1 MSAAVTEFARAA
13 EQNGGLL
20 DRTLVAAF
28 LENFPDNV
36 YFKDRRSNFLA
47 VSESVVRTFGCTDAS
62 EVIGK
67 SDFDFFSEEH
77 ARPAFEDEQR
87 IMLTGR
93 PILGKV
99 EREVWPDGRITWA
112 VSNKLPL
119 RNRGG
124 EIIGTFGQS
133 KNVTESKRLESAL
146 EKAQADLVEASR
158 QAGMAEVATGVLHNV
173 GNVLNSL
180 NVSASLIAA
189 ALRQSRVGMLGKL
202 SVLLQEHRDDLGPF
216 FTSDPK
222 GRRVLELVASLAHSL
237 AEDQERLLGEITS
250 LQENVDHIKDIVTMQ
265 QSYATMVGILEPLSS
280 DALMAD
286 AIRMNS
292 AAFSRHDVR
301 VVRDFHPAPPV
312 LAERG
317 KVLQILINF
326 IRNAK
331 YACDEQPCGAGKVV
345 TFGLAPA
352 PDGRYVR
359 LSVTDNGVGIA
370 PENLTRIFNHG
381 FTTKATGHG
390 FGLHASANAAKE
402 MKGTITVHSAGLG
415 QGATF
420 TLELPVAPAAIL
432 ATQLCAGAK
441 AG

>member
-20 DRTLVAAF
+20 ERTLVAAF
-28 LENFPDNV
+28 LENFPDSV

-47 VSESVVRTFGCTDAS
+47 VSESVVRAFGCADAS

-99 EREVWPDGRITWA
+99 EREVWPDGRITW
-112 VSNKLPL
+112 VVGNKLPL
-119 RNRGG
+119 RNREG
-124 EIIGTFGQS
+124 EIMGTFGQS
-133 KNVTESKRLESAL
+133 KDVTESKRLESAL
-146 EKAQADLVEASR
+146 EKAQGDLVEASR

-189 ALRQSRVGMLGKL
+189 GLRQSQAGLLGKL
-202 SVLLQEHRDDLGPF
+202 ATLFHEHRDDLGAF
-216 FTSDPK
+216 LTSDPR
-222 GRRVLELVASLAHSL
+222 GRRVPELVASLAHSL
-237 AEDQERLLGEITS
+237 ADDHARLIKEITS

-265 QSYATMVGILEPLSS
+265 QSYTTMVGILEPLLS
-280 DALMAD
+280 DSLMSD

-292 AAFSRHDVR
+292 ASLSRHDVR

-331 YACDEQPCGAGKVV
+331 YACDDAPQAAGKIV
-345 TFGLAPA
+345 TFGIALA
-352 PDGRYVR
+352 PDGRHVR
-359 LSVTDNGVGIA
+359 LSVTDNGVGIS
-370 PENLTRIFNHG
+370 PENLARIFNHG

-390 FGLHASANAAKE
+390 FGLHSSANAAKE
-402 MKGTITVHSAGLG
+402 MKGALTVHSPGPG

-420 TLELPVAPAAIL
+420 TLELPVAPVALLAARL
-432 ATQLCAGAK
+432 
-441 AG
+441 